1 MKVTIIGLGSIG
13 YLHYKILSQFKKVK
27 KIQVYSNRK
36 VRLCKKSF
44 LVNKKRDIIEFNPD
58 YIVISNDTNQHYEFI
73 NLINKNLKKKIILVE
88 KPVSGNFF
96 KFKEKN
102 KNKFFVNYNLRFH
115 PGIIFLKNQLKD
127 KKELFYF
134 TLNTNS
140 FLPSWRKN
148 IEYKKSYS
156 ANRKRGGGVL
166 LDLSHEID
174 LLLWL
179 FKKPIRFNYINKKVS
194 NLKIS
199 SDDIFILNGKITNK
213 TYFSINLNYFSR
225 FQSRTI
231 ILNFNN
237 YDLKIDLLN
246 FLVEKIGPNIKF
258 QKKMKKVNRFENN
271 LKIHKKIVNKDFKDI
286 CRINE
291 GLEVLKLIH
300 YIKKINSF

>member
-1 MKVTIIGLGSIG
+1 
-13 YLHYKILSQFKKVK
+13 
-27 KIQVYSNRK
+27 
-36 VRLCKKSF
+36 LCKKSF

-127 KKELFYF
+127 KKGLFYF

-246 FLVEKIGPNIKF
+246 FLVEKRGPNIKF
-258 QKKMKKVNRFENN
+258 RKKMKKVNRFENN